1 MNETEIRERLQEAVG
16 ESRYPEDLPSR
27 VQPLLK
33 QAREDR
39 PLPRGLGLVAA
50 LIAIAIIAVLFGPRL
65 LSARPQARAVPAM
78 SPMPVITPAA
88 GSAVPEQDLA
98 AAQLSGLS
106 TLVAP
111 LHLTARSGNV
121 DVVLIGAY
129 ADGARTV
136 LFFRTSPDAGFP
148 MPSINDAYGFLNSSS
163 SSTMGVPG
171 DYVFVLDAG
180 PRPGADGIAHL
191 KISVSNLQPSGPG
204 GSQTRGT
211 WTFSPDVKVQ
221 PSQSLGLVPH
231 RLSLGSWKVTLEMVE
246 VTPSVIH
253 LQALIEGASVDQLE
267 QNFVSLLDPS
277 DKAVRQ
283 VTESASVTVPKQQL
297 SANPPKKTRI
307 NDQWP
312 RPATP
317 GSYQL
322 QFQGNGAHATVKLD
336 IPAYSGTGKGG
347 NARQPTDFPSAPE
360 SLTLQ
365 GSLAAAINTGR
376 PSVCGVGSG
385 QDGLI
390 VFAFATYFQVGGA
403 WYWVEFSTDPTVQP
417 YKGPGTY
424 TVPAWVYTVGLNGP
438 GQVLYEGTVR
448 LTVTS
453 DRPPNYSG
461 SVEGTLTGL
470 EVIAPQSQITIS
482 GTWNCTFGPNL
493 GSG

>member
-1 MNETEIRERLQEAVG
+1 MNETEIRERLREAVG
-16 ESRYPEDLPSR
+16 KATYPEDLPSR
-27 VQPLLK
+27 MQPILK
-33 QAREDR
+33 ESRRDQTY
-39 PLPRGLGLVAA
+39 PRGLGLVAA
-50 LIAIAIIAVLFGPRL
+50 LIAIAIVAVLFGPRL
-65 LSARPQARAVPAM
+65 LAVRSQPRAVPAM
-78 SPMPVITPAA
+78 SPVPITTPVA
-88 GSAVPEQDLA
+88 GTLPDQDLA
-98 AAQLSGLS
+98 AANLSGLA
-106 TLVAP
+106 TLVTP
-111 LHLTARSGNV
+111 FNLTAKSGSV
-121 DVVLIGAY
+121 TVVLIGAY

-163 SSTMGVPG
+163 SSSMGVPG

-191 KISVSNLQPSGPG
+191 KISVSNIQPSGPG

-211 WTFSPDVKVQ
+211 WTFSPDVNVQ

-231 RLSLGSWKVTLEMVE
+231 RLSLGSWKVTLEVVE

-277 DKAVRQ
+277 GKTVRQ

-297 SANPPKKTRI
+297 NANTPKTTRI

-317 GSYQL
+317 GAYQL

-336 IPAYSGTGKGG
+336 IPAYAGTGKGG
-347 NARQPTDFPSAPE
+347 NAPQPTDFPSAQE
-360 SLTLQ
+360 SLTLN
-365 GSLAAAINTGR
+365 GSLAAAITTGR
-376 PSVCGVGSG
+376 PSMCGAGTG
-385 QDGLI
+385 QDGLV
-390 VFAFATYFQVGGA
+390 VFAFATYFQVGGV
-403 WYWVEFSTDPTVQP
+403 WYWVEFSNDPTVQQ

-424 TVPAWVYTVGLNGP
+424 TVPAWVYTVGPSGP

-453 DRPPNYSG
+453 ARPPTYSG
-461 SVEGTLTGL
+461 TVDGSLTGL
-470 EVIAPQSQITIS
+470 EVIAPQSQVTVT
-482 GTWNCTFGPNL
+482 GTWTCTFGPNL
-493 GSG
+493 GPG